1 MIHLVHKNPWL
12 SACKLT
18 STHNIPR
25 ALVKRGALF
34 GSVRRLLLLPKPAI
48 ISLPTHLFLPLSF
61 LTTMPP
67 LRKRKK
73 EAIAHAPSFTSN
85 TLESTPKKKKGGKQ
99 RGVATATAPPSK
111 KQRGGVADSAG
122 FSSGTKLQMVAP
134 PDVSVK
140 ETTMTTSD
148 TKASTEQKQKPKR
161 ATSASAKK
169 RKGVSK
175 VATAKEKGVQQQVV
189 KAPPSWRET
198 WKIVLELR
206 NVRLPKHHTITYCFP
221 GAPIQDDVAIESCES
236 WHAPMRMLIYSNTSR
251 GIYYHSD
258 NPLFFPIL
266 LTGRLTLFTLPLNC
280 YFHTFYAVTGEGRAS

>member
-1 MIHLVHKNPWL
+1 
-12 SACKLT
+12 
-18 STHNIPR
+18 
-25 ALVKRGALF
+25 
-34 GSVRRLLLLPKPAI
+34 
-48 ISLPTHLFLPLSF
+48 
-61 LTTMPP
+61 MPP

-85 TLESTPKKKKGGKQ
+85 TLESTPKKKKKGGKQ

-175 VATAKEKGVQQQVV
+175 VATAKEKGVQQQVA

-206 NVRLPKHHTITYCFP
+206 NVRDAPVDFFGSEALPQKHLGDEIYRFIKATTDILINEHGGDVPNDSKKLLALP
-221 GAPIQDDVAIESCES
+221 GI
-236 WHAPMRMLIYSNTSR
+236 
-251 GIYYHSD
+251 
-258 NPLFFPIL
+258 
-266 LTGRLTLFTLPLNC
+266 
-280 YFHTFYAVTGEGRAS
+280 